1 MSSAKIAGREKNLN
15 GGLIKAVQFV
25 LMPVGPTVIDLK
37 ANVTVIRFGG
47 SNEAHEHQEKWRF

>member
-47 SNEAHEHQEKWRF
+47 SNEAHEHQEK